1 MKIWRQRDEM
11 SRKQNPFKGQ
21 RQRFRKGQGQRPH
34 RQKIIKELWEIIKR
48 WDRGE

>member
-1 MKIWRQRDEM
+1 M

-21 RQRFRKGQGQRPH
+21 RQRFRKGQGQRP
-34 RQKIIKELWEIIKR
+34 QKIIKELWEIIKR